1 MGATAGTQ
9 VLATTPPRPRSD
21 SWAARRLSRNTFQSS
36 DMPRRTRLHQHSRQ
50 TRSRGR
56 SAPLG
61 YLAALAL
68 IWSCAV
74 FQKGATND
82 RDWIVCMFAIGAL
95 TLLYWARTPRRE
107 LAPALPRW
115 TSLPLAL
122 LLGVMVLQ
130 LVPLPAP
137 LLDGI
142 SPARAEL
149 RNSLAAAASPGWSSA
164 SVAPAKTVF
173 HLVRFLGC
181 IATLLLARELTW
193 RLRLNNWMVAV
204 PLVLVASLE
213 GLLAVIQTTVQP
225 SRLGVS
231 GTYVNH
237 NHLAGMLE
245 LSLPFSLA
253 VVAVLLKR
261 IRSDRPPGGVL
272 TAKAAAGV
280 AGAALVFAGLLCS
293 FSRAGFVA
301 ALISVAVMAALALTA
316 RGTSRARI
324 AAALAAIL
332 FLAAAFFLLL
342 PDGFIVRYAGVAS
355 TDGLLREGRVSLWS
369 ETLDLVRAYPL
380 LGCGFGAY
388 QSAFYQFKRSWPQV
402 TDDYAHNDYLQLLA
416 ELGPLGLLSGLWL
429 VAGIL
434 AGVIAARRDL
444 PHPSLPVA
452 LACAGSL
459 VAIGI
464 HSAADF
470 NLYIPA
476 NSMQFAWIL
485 GIASALPLLSAGQ
498 KRGLPDAPRVDGA
511 GQGAV
516 RLAS

>member
-1 MGATAGTQ
+1 MRLP
-9 VLATTPPRPRSD
+9 VRWFLATTPPRPRSD

-36 DMPRRTRLHQHSRQ
+36 EMPSRTRLHQHSRQ
-50 TRSRGR
+50 ARSRGR
-56 SAPLG
+56 SAPFG
-61 YLAALAL
+61 YLAGLAL

-74 FQKGATND
+74 FEKGATD
-82 RDWIVCMFAIGAL
+82 DGDWIRCLFAIGLL
-95 TLLYWARTPRRE
+95 TLLYWLRTPRRD
-107 LAPALPRW
+107 LAPALPKW
-115 TSLPLAL
+115 TSRPLAL

-130 LVPLPAP
+130 LVPLPPP
-137 LLDGI
+137 LLESV

-149 RNSLAAAASPGWSSA
+149 ENSLAAAAPPGWFAA
-164 SVAPAKTVF
+164 SVAPSKTLF
-173 HLVRFLGC
+173 QLLRFLGC
-181 IATLLLARELTW
+181 VATLLLVRELSW
-193 RLRLNNWMVAV
+193 RLRRRSWMIAL

-213 GLLAVIQTTVQP
+213 GLLAVIQTAVEP

-237 NHLAGMLE
+237 NHLAGLLE
-245 LSLPFSLA
+245 LALPFSLA
-253 VVAVLLKR
+253 IVAVVLK
-261 IRSDRPPGGVL
+261 RSDRPPSGVP
-272 TAKAAAGV
+272 AARAAAAAIGV
-280 AGAALVFAGLLCS
+280 ALILAGLLCS

-316 RGTSRARI
+316 RGTSSAKI
-324 AAALAAIL
+324 TAALAAVAL
-332 FLAAAFFLLL
+332 LAAGFFFLL

-369 ETLDLVRAYPL
+369 ETLDLVRAYPV

-388 QSAFYQFKRSWPQV
+388 QSAFYQFKRSWPHV

-416 ELGPLGLLSGLWL
+416 ELGPLGLLAGLWL
-429 VAGIL
+429 VGRIFA
-434 AGVIAARRDL
+434 AVIAARRNL
-444 PHPSLPVA
+444 PHPCLPVS
-452 LACAGSL
+452 LACAGSV

-485 GIASALPLLSAGQ
+485 GIASALPL
-498 KRGLPDAPRVDGA
+498 R
-511 GQGAV
+511 AV
-516 RLAS
+516 SVKQRPG

>member
-1 MGATAGTQ
+1 MPSCTRLRQ
-9 VLATTPPRPRSD
+9 
-21 SWAARRLSRNTFQSS
+21 LSRQE
-36 DMPRRTRLHQHSRQ
+36 
-50 TRSRGR
+50 RSRGH
-56 SAPLG
+56 SGWLG
-61 YLAALAL
+61 YLVGLGL

-74 FQKGATND
+74 FRKGATAE
-82 RDWIVCMFAIGAL
+82 RDWLYCLLAVGAL
-95 TLLYWARTPRRE
+95 TLLYWIHTPKNQ
-107 LAPALPRW
+107 LAPALPRR
-115 TSLPLAL
+115 TSLPLLL

-137 LLDGI
+137 LLESA

-149 RNSLAAAASPGWSSA
+149 RNSLAAASPGWSSA
-164 SVAPAKTVF
+164 SVTPSKTVF
-173 HLVRFLGC
+173 HLLRFLGC

-193 RLRLNNWMVAV
+193 RLRRKSWMVAV

-213 GLLAVIQTTVQP
+213 GLLAVIQTAVQP

-253 VVAVLLKR
+253 IVAILVKR
-261 IRSDRPPGGVL
+261 SGGPPSG
-272 TAKAAAGV
+272 APAARAAAAAIGV
-280 AGAALVFAGLLCS
+280 ALIFAGLLCS
-293 FSRAGFVA
+293 FSRAGFLA

-316 RGTSRARI
+316 RGASRARI

-332 FLAAAFFLLL
+332 FLAATFFLLL

-355 TDGLLREGRVSLWS
+355 TDGLLSEGRFSLWS
-369 ETLDLVRAYPL
+369 ETLDLVRAYPV

-388 QSAFYQFKRSWPQV
+388 QSAFYQFKRSWPHV

-434 AGVIAARRDL
+434 AGVIAARRKL
-444 PHPSLPVA
+444 PDQFLPVS
-452 LACAGSL
+452 LACVGSV

-498 KRGLPDAPRVDGA
+498 KRALPDAPRVDGA
-511 GQGAV
+511 GQAAV
-516 RLAS
+516 RLTS